1 MSIKN
6 ILKISLIIISL
17 LSFSN
22 AEKLLDKK
30 SLKEIESKSK
40 ILKYAKIDISKG
52 MDLGSLYMLEG
63 RSRGK
68 VINIFITKDFKTTI
82 VGAGFDEN
90 GKRIEFVTDMKPYI
104 KKALWKVGN
113 GKKEYFVFTDP
124 QCPYCKK
131 FEQNLKHL
139 KKDIT
144 LYLFLLPLDFHSD
157 ARAMSK
163 YILSKKSSKQRAKA
177 MQDIINGDTSYKTAK
192 YSKEESKKLD
202 KMIDESLQISKE
214 LDIRGTPSVL
224 DINGRQIMWPTLFN
238 KEIR

>member
-1 MSIKN
+1 MFIKN
-6 ILKISLIIISL
+6 ILRMFLTAIL
-17 LSFSN
+17 LSGIAN
-22 AEKLLDKK
+22 ADKLLDKK
-30 SLKEIESKSK
+30 SLKDIKTKSK
-40 ILKYAKIDISKG
+40 ILKYTKMEITKG
-52 MDLGSLYMLEG
+52 MDLGTLYMLEG

-68 VINIFITKDFKTTI
+68 VMNIFITKDFKTTI

-90 GKRIEFVTDMKPYI
+90 GKRIEFLTDMKPYI
-104 KKALWKVGN
+104 KKALWRVGN

-177 MQDIINGDTSYKTAK
+177 MQDIINGDTGYKTAK
-192 YSKEESKKLD
+192 YSEEESKKLD
-202 KMIDESLQISKE
+202 KMIDESIQISQK
-214 LDIRGTPSVL
+214 LNIKGTPSVL
-224 DINGRQIMWPTLFN
+224 DINGKEIMWTTLFT
-238 KEIR
+238 KEIK

>member
-1 MSIKN
+1 MFIKN
-6 ILKISLIIISL
+6 ILRMFLTAIL
-17 LSFSN
+17 LSGIAN
-22 AEKLLDKK
+22 ADKLLDKK
-30 SLKEIESKSK
+30 SLKDIKTKSK
-40 ILKYAKIDISKG
+40 ILKYTKMEITKG
-52 MDLGSLYMLEG
+52 MDLGTLYMLEG

-68 VINIFITKDFKTTI
+68 VMNIFITKDFKTTI

-90 GKRIEFVTDMKPYI
+90 GKRIEFLTDMKPYI
-104 KKALWKVGN
+104 KKALWRVGN

-192 YSKEESKKLD
+192 YSKKESKKLD
-202 KMIDESLQISKE
+202 KMIDESIQISQK
-214 LDIRGTPSVL
+214 LNIKGTPSVL
-224 DINGRQIMWPTLFN
+224 DINGKEIMRTTLFN

>member
-1 MSIKN
+1 MFLTAI
-6 ILKISLIIISL
+6 L
-17 LSFSN
+17 LSGIAN
-22 AEKLLDKK
+22 ADKLLDKK
-30 SLKEIESKSK
+30 SMKDIKTKSK
-40 ILKYAKIDISKG
+40 ILKYTKMEITKG

-63 RSRGK
+63 RNRGK
-68 VINIFITKDFKTTI
+68 VMNIFITKDFKTTI
-82 VGAGFDEN
+82 VGAGFDED
-90 GKRIEFVTDMKPYI
+90 GKRIEFLTDMKPYI
-104 KKALWKVGN
+104 KKALWRVGN

-177 MQDIINGDTSYKTAK
+177 MQDIINGDTGYKTAK
-192 YSKEESKKLD
+192 YSEEESKKLD
-202 KMIDESLQISKE
+202 KMIDESIQISQK
-214 LDIRGTPSVL
+214 LNIKGTPSVL
-224 DINGRQIMWPTLFN
+224 DINGKEIMWTTLFS
-238 KEIR
+238 KEIK

>member
-1 MSIKN
+1 MFIKN
-6 ILKISLIIISL
+6 ILRMFLTAIL
-17 LSFSN
+17 LSGIAN
-22 AEKLLDKK
+22 ADKLLDKK
-30 SLKEIESKSK
+30 SLKDIKTKSK
-40 ILKYAKIDISKG
+40 ILKYTKMEITKG
-52 MDLGSLYMLEG
+52 MDLGTLYMLEG

-68 VINIFITKDFKTTI
+68 VMNIFITKDFKTTI

-90 GKRIEFVTDMKPYI
+90 GKRIEFLTDMKPYI
-104 KKALWKVGN
+104 KKALWRVGN

-192 YSKEESKKLD
+192 YSKKESKKLD
-202 KMIDESLQISKE
+202 KMIDESIQISQK
-214 LDIRGTPSVL
+214 LNIKGTPSVL
-224 DINGRQIMWPTLFN
+224 DINGKEIMWTTLFN

>member
-1 MSIKN
+1 MFIKN
-6 ILKISLIIISL
+6 ILRMFLTAIL
-17 LSFSN
+17 LSGISN
-22 AEKLLDKK
+22 ADKLLDKN
-30 SLKEIESKSK
+30 SLKSIKTKSK
-40 ILKYAKIDISKG
+40 ILKYAKMEITKG
-52 MDLGSLYMLEG
+52 MDLGTLYMLEG

-90 GKRIEFVTDMKPYI
+90 GRKIEFLIDMKPYT
-104 KKALWKVGN
+104 KKALWKTGN
-113 GKKEYFVFTDP
+113 GKKEYFLFTDP
-124 QCPYCKK
+124 QCPYCKR

-144 LYLFLLPLDFHSD
+144 LYVFLLPLDFHNDS
-157 ARAMSK
+157 RAMSR

-192 YSKEESKKLD
+192 YSKKESKKLD
-202 KMIDESLQISKE
+202 EMIDESIQISQK
-214 LDIRGTPSVL
+214 LNIRGTPSVL
-224 DINGRQIMWPTLFN
+224 DINGKQIMWTTLFN

>member
-1 MSIKN
+1 VFIKN
-6 ILKISLIIISL
+6 ILRMFLTAIL
-17 LSFSN
+17 LSGIAN
-22 AEKLLDKK
+22 ADKLLDKK
-30 SLKEIESKSK
+30 SLKDIKTKSK
-40 ILKYAKIDISKG
+40 ILKYTKMEITKG
-52 MDLGSLYMLEG
+52 MDLGTLYMLEG

-68 VINIFITKDFKTTI
+68 VMNIFITKDFKTTI

-90 GKRIEFVTDMKPYI
+90 GKRIEFLTDMKPYI
-104 KKALWKVGN
+104 KKALWRVGN

-131 FEQNLKHL
+131 FEQSLKYL

-192 YSKEESKKLD
+192 YSKKESKKLD
-202 KMIDESLQISKE
+202 KMIDESIQISQK
-214 LDIRGTPSVL
+214 LNIKGTPSVL
-224 DINGRQIMWPTLFN
+224 DINGKEIMRTTLFN